1 MVDTDVLGQAG
12 VTFDEFGQS
21 VTATW
26 SQMTATS
33 SELTCL
39 SSLTFQPSFNARG
52 YPREARDFDNT
63 SHMVQ
68 MTFYGA
74 ER

>member
-1 MVDTDVLGQAG
+1 MVDTDVLGQAR
-12 VTFDEFGQS
+12 VTFDEFEQS

-33 SELTCL
+33 SELTFL

-52 YPREARDFDNT
+52 YVYEKDEANEKQKEQHT
-63 SHMVQ
+63 V
-68 MTFYGA
+68 
-74 ER
+74 E